1 MISSQRIAK
10 VSGCIFLSGSLLAG
24 CMFGPKYQAPVPT
37 REPLPA
43 VYKEVPSNTR
53 PSGGWEIARPSDAM
67 LRGPWWRI
75 FHDPELDALQDQLNI
90 NNQNIKEFF
99 QNFMEARALVA
110 QANAQLYPTLTA
122 NASYS
127 RSRTPP
133 LVPISNIL
141 SVLEFSWEPD
151 LWGKF
156 RNALRSAQYAAQVS
170 AGDLENERLTE
181 QASLAIF
188 YFQLRG
194 QDALARVLADTIVAD
209 QKALD
214 FNRVQ
219 YETGI
224 TDQISVVEAEN
235 TLQNAQATYTNLGI
249 ARAQFEHAIAVLIGR
264 VASNFSIPARPLHN
278 TPPRIPVGIPARL
291 VQRRPDVAAAERL
304 MASAN
309 AQIGEAFAA
318 YFPTVTIS
326 ATGGFQSHNFRTL
339 FNASNRTWSVGPSVS
354 ETIFDAGLRTATVHQ
369 FIATYNADLFAYR
382 QSVLTAFQQVEDAL
396 AQVRILSQQLVEQRQ
411 AEQSAEQF
419 LKLEMVRFQTGIDPY
434 INVVQAQNTL
444 LSDQEAVVTVQT
456 QQMTDSVSLI
466 EALGGGWDVSE
477 LPTPSQV
484 SKWPTHEE
492 SAIQH

>member
-1 MISSQRIAK
+1 M
-10 VSGCIFLSGSLLAG
+10 
-24 CMFGPKYQAPVPT
+24 
-37 REPLPA
+37 
-43 VYKEVPSNTR
+43 
-53 PSGGWEIARPSDAM
+53 
-67 LRGPWWRI
+67 
-75 FHDPELDALQDQLNI
+75 
-90 NNQNIKEFF
+90 
-99 QNFMEARALVA
+99 
-110 QANAQLYPTLTA
+110 
-122 NASYS
+122 
-127 RSRTPP
+127 
-133 LVPISNIL
+133 
-141 SVLEFSWEPD
+141 
-151 LWGKF
+151 
-156 RNALRSAQYAAQVS
+156 
-170 AGDLENERLTE
+170 
-181 QASLAIF
+181 
-188 YFQLRG
+188 
-194 QDALARVLADTIVAD
+194 LADTIVAD

-291 VQRRPDVAAAERL
+291 VQRRPVVAAAERL

-309 AQIGEAFAA
+309 AQFGEAFAA

-326 ATGGFQSHNFRTL
+326 ATGGFESHNFRTL
-339 FNASNRTWSVGPSVS
+339 FDASNRTWSVGPSVS
-354 ETIFDAGLRTATVHQ
+354 ETSFDAGLRTATVHQ

-444 LSDQEAVVTVQT
+444 LSDQESVVTVQT

-484 SKWPTHEE
+484 SKWPTREE